1 MSKSASRK
9 SAEKLH
15 HVEVY
20 MNKKRIFTRKFT
32 EGQVN
37 RAKKLGKRFGRM
49 FGL

>member
-1 MSKSASRK
+1 MPKSASRK

-15 HVEVY
+15 HVEIY

-32 EGQVN
+32 EGQVDK
-37 RAKKLGKRFGRM
+37 AKKFGKRFGRL